1 MKKNVGRSV
10 YNSDTARKIGTWDNG
25 RFGKDYARCEETLYQ
40 TKAGKYFIHGKG
52 GKNSR
57 YAVWVGNVGLAG
69 EDIRA
74 YSLED
79 AAAWAEEH
87 LPKDLYL
94 LEFGEVS
101 EGVTERVTVTVTLP
115 LHIKVAL
122 ERRRAKTG
130 RSVSKMIEELIIKHI
145 SEL

>member
-94 LEFGEVS
+94 LEFGGGLRGRYRACHGDRNIALAYQSCPRAQESQNRQVS
-101 EGVTERVTVTVTLP
+101 
-115 LHIKVAL
+115 
-122 ERRRAKTG
+122 
-130 RSVSKMIEELIIKHI
+130 
-145 SEL
+145 